1 MPFPDLCSNCSSAAV
16 RVSSNSGC
24 LEVLPATLGRTERLM
39 WVDMGQ
45 DSLDPTIL
53 STFSN
58 LNQCT
63 IQFGGNGGMTQI
75 RLYGFR
81 HHCQSERYPTMLF
94 SQSYISPILGYYRNK
109 TITSTKS
116 HMVKSEPSVIPNMT
130 NGDSSRVI
138 PTKDAARSDAAG
150 SACNDGGNR
159 HAQLPLPTTWEL

>member
-109 TITSTKS
+109 TISLTKS
-116 HMVKSEPSVIPNMT
+116 NMVKSEPSVIPNMT
-130 NGDSSRVI
+130 LGIQAATTTQRMRQD
-138 PTKDAARSDAAG
+138 PTWQAPPAMMVAIAVP
-150 SACNDGGNR
+150 
-159 HAQLPLPTTWEL
+159 QLPLPTTWEL